1 MNRIILLFVI
11 VVTGGLTL
19 GGCRYFGVQS
29 SPLTGTNWRLV
40 SLGPDWP
47 VAAAD
52 GVTLSFDAE
61 GFARGSTGCNEFN
74 GPYEADSSLI
84 ELGPLMVTERACQ
97 EAFKMDQ
104 ERNYLEALSLAG
116 RYTLLDGEQR
126 LLISTGDGRKPLE
139 FSRIK

>member
-1 MNRIILLFVI
+1 MNRIIQLFLI
-11 VVTGGLTL
+11 VAVGVLTL
-19 GGCRYFGVQS
+19 VGCQDLSGQS
-29 SPLTGTNWRLV
+29 SPLAGTSWRLV

-47 VAAAD
+47 VDASD
-52 GVTLSFDAE
+52 GVSLAFDLE

-74 GPYEADSSLI
+74 GPYEADGSLI

-104 ERNYLEALSLAG
+104 ERNYLEALSVAG
-116 RYTLLDGEQR
+116 KYTLLDGGQR
-126 LLISTGDGRKPLE
+126 LLISATDGRKPLE